1 MARPREFD
9 ADTALRRA
17 LEVFWQKGYE
27 AASMQDLVRAMGI
40 QKASLYNT
48 FGDKHS
54 LYLAALRRY
63 QQEVLDGL
71 TKRLAGAA
79 SPIAAIR
86 EFVADVVGSA
96 VGRSGRHGCFCINAA
111 AELAPSDP
119 EVATQLRLH
128 HGRMEA
134 LLAATLQ
141 RAKAQRELPADADSE
156 RLAVFV
162 LGLVVAINLLGKQ
175 RTGPDKL
182 RMLAEVGLQ
191 ALPH

>member
-9 ADTALRRA
+9 ADTALQRA

-27 AASMQDLVRAMGI
+27 AASMQDLVQAMGI

-54 LYLAALRRY
+54 LYLAALARY
-63 QQEVLDGL
+63 QQAALDRL
-71 TKRLAGAA
+71 TKQLAGSA
-79 SPIAAIR
+79 SPMAAIR
-86 EFVADVVGSA
+86 RFVADVVDNA
-96 VGRSGRHGCFCINAA
+96 AGRAGRHGCFCINAA

-119 EVATQLRLH
+119 EVAQQLRLH
-128 HGRMEA
+128 HGRMEE

-141 RAKAQRELPADADSE
+141 RAKAQRELPASADTE

-175 RTGPDKL
+175 RTEPDKL
-182 RMLAEVGLQ
+182 RMLAEFGLQ